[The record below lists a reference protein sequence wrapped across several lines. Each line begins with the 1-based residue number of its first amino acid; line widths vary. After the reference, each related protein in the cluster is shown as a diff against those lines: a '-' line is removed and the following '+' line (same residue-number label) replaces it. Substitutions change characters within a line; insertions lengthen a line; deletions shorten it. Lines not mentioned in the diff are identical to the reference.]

1 MTRKT
6 HICVGL
12 AVTLPLLPVFHFY
25 AITGMVGATLA
36 DIDVKLGIK
45 HRWSTH
51 SLLALILATMG
62 VMLINFNIGAILG
75 INYLIHLILD
85 SCTVT
90 GVPLLYPFRTKY
102 YGPKLIKTGDPIDLF
117 ICLLAIV
124 IIFI

>member
-12 AVTLPLLPVFHFY
+12 AVTLPLLSVFPFY
-25 AITGMVGATLA
+25 SILGMIGTTLA
-36 DIDVKLGIK
+36 DIDIKLGIK

-62 VMLINFNIGAILG
+62 VMLINLNVGVIFG

-90 GVPLLYPFRTKY
+90 GVPLLYPFNKKY
-102 YGPKLIKTGDPIDLF
+102 YGPKLIKTGDSIDLF